1 MRINGHI
8 FTFKGAHWAPL
19 LFLFAALGCAN
30 DEEAVSAMAK
40 TYSGALIEQQEV
52 RIVYSDSGQTKITV
66 EAGILE
72 DYSEDEENPRQVFQN
87 GFRLSL
93 LNALG
98 QVTGTVKANKAVRRL
113 SDQKWILTGDVSV
126 IQGKERSLL
135 TDAMEWDRS
144 EKRFYSESNV
154 VIIDNGEEVRGK
166 GFTAEED
173 LSQYTIFAVSGHFE
187 GGQPE

>member
-1 MRINGHI
+1 
-8 FTFKGAHWAPL
+8 
-19 LFLFAALGCAN
+19 
-30 DEEAVSAMAK
+30 MAK

-126 IQGKERSLL
+126 IQGKER
-135 TDAMEWDRS
+135 
-144 EKRFYSESNV
+144 
-154 VIIDNGEEVRGK
+154 
-166 GFTAEED
+166 
-173 LSQYTIFAVSGHFE
+173 
-187 GGQPE
+187 

>member
-1 MRINGHI
+1 
-8 FTFKGAHWAPL
+8 

-113 SDQKWILTGDVSV
+113 SDVSV